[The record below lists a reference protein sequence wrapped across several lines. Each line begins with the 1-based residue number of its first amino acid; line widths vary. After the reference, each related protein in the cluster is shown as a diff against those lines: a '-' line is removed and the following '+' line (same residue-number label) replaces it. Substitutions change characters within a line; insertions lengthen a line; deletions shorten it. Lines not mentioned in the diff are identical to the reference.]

1 MLLKLHTEK
10 EYKSLMKIAG
20 YQSPVA
26 VGCLLSWQQDSGLQS
41 YRHMSHVK
49 KTKKDFML

>member
-1 MLLKLHTEK
+1 
-10 EYKSLMKIAG
+10 MKIAG

-49 KTKKDFML
+49 KRKKRLHVINISMKITIQFGTN